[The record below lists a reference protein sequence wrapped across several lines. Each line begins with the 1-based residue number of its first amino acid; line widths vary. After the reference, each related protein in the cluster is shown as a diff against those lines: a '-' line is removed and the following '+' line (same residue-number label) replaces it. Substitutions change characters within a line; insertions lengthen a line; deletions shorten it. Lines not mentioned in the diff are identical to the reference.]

1 MEKQQDINVLVFEKD
16 RKVIDLVLPLLKK
29 KGYNNI
35 NTCLHK
41 KEIKRI
47 LGEKLYG
54 LVVTGEIDG
63 YDSPFDALKDII
75 MMSPMTSVIL
85 ISDLPE
91 REVHEKAEGYGI
103 IGHVTRTIP
112 SDDFIL
118 LLEQF
123 EKILAVIPPSM
134 K

>member
-16 RKVIDLVLPLLKK
+16 REIINIILPLLKK
-29 KGYNNI
+29 KGYDNI

-41 KEIKRI
+41 KEIKGI
-47 LGEKLYG
+47 LGEKTYG
-54 LVVTGEIDG
+54 LAVIGEIDG

-85 ISDLPE
+85 ISDLSE

-103 IGHVTRTIP
+103 IGHVKRTIP
-112 SDDFIL
+112 PDDIFL

-134 K
+134 E